1 MLLLICYPY
10 ILLHFYSC
18 IKPDIHFANGS
29 EQCVELHIP
38 SYKATQ
44 LLNNYVRINWIEPL
58 SMGHVWKPDCMPD
71 QPDQQK
77 WKWKEEGCGYCCWEN
92 GVNQLLPLIVS
103 IPNSLHSHSQNHFAH
118 ASAWVLATCH
128 KTFSP
133 FHPHGEVTTPP
144 CAQRHVSTPPCAQ
157 RRVSTPQQRSIG
169 V

>member
-10 ILLHFYSC
+10 ILLHFLFLYQIWHTFYKWIRAMCWTAHTQLQSC
-18 IKPDIHFANGS
+18 SI
-29 EQCVELHIP
+29 
-38 SYKATQ
+38 ATQ
-44 LLNNYVRINWIEPL
+44 LLNNYVPIHWIEPL

-144 CAQRHVSTPPCAQ
+144 CAK
-157 RRVSTPQQRSIG
+157 RRVSTPRQRSTG